1 MKEELQELLDDL
13 KTWHFWHTLLMMALG
28 CAIFGAVVNAILVP
42 QNYFAGGATGL
53 ALLIYAITDQ
63 FSLGMLY
70 TLINIPI
77 FIVGYR
83 EFSLR
88 YIVVSLVGM
97 VIYSVALEWVQ
108 VPIKMEDPMLA
119 AILAGVLS
127 GIGSGIYLRLG
138 GSVGGMDILG
148 TVLKKRFA
156 IPIGT
161 TFNVVNIVII
171 TTNAVLYNLDI
182 ALYTGIYMYVF
193 SWSMQRVL
201 TGFSQRKSVFIIT
214 DHPEEVL
221 HQAIRKIDR
230 GATFF
235 MAEGSQSH
243 APKRVV
249 YTVINLLELG
259 RLKQHL
265 FETDP
270 NAFVVVNDTA
280 EVIGTRFLTWEDEGF
295 KRRSRVPESR

>member
-1 MKEELQELLDDL
+1 MKSEFQRLMADMR
-13 KTWHFWHTLLMMALG
+13 TWKFWNITLMMGLG
-28 CAIFGAVVNAILVP
+28 CSLVSAIVNGILVP
-42 QNYFAGGATGL
+42 QNFFAGGATGL
-53 ALLIYAITDQ
+53 ALLIYAFSPQ

-77 FIVGYR
+77 FIIGYR

-88 YIVVSLVGM
+88 YIVISTLGM
-97 VIYSVALEWVQ
+97 VIYSVTLEWVQ
-108 VPIKMEDPMLA
+108 VPIDTKDPLLA
-119 AILAGVLS
+119 AILGGVLS
-127 GIGSGIYLRLG
+127 GVGSGLYLRVG
-138 GSVGGMDILG
+138 GSLGGMDILG

-161 TFNVVNIVII
+161 TFNLVNFLIIV
-171 TTNAVLYNLDI
+171 TNAVLYNLDI

-193 SWSMQRVL
+193 SWTMQRVL

-214 DHPEEVL
+214 EKPEEVL
-221 HQAIRKIDR
+221 EGAIRKIDR

-235 MAEGSQSH
+235 LAEGAHSH
-243 APKRVV
+243 LPKRVI

-259 RLKQHL
+259 RLKQYL

-295 KRRSRVPESR
+295 QQR

>member
-1 MKEELQELLDDL
+1 MKSEFSELVQDL
-13 KTWHFWHTLLMMALG
+13 RTWAFWNIIGMMLLG
-28 CAIFGAVVNAILVP
+28 CTLVSAIVNAILLP
-42 QNYFAGGATGL
+42 QNFFAGGATGV
-53 ALLIYAITDQ
+53 ALLINAVTSEI
-63 FSLGMLY
+63 SLGWLY

-77 FIVGYR
+77 FIIGYR

-88 YIVVSLVGM
+88 YIVISSLGM
-97 VIYSVALEWVQ
+97 LIYSVTLEWVH
-108 VPIKMEDPMLA
+108 VPIETKDPLLA
-119 AILAGVLS
+119 AILGGVLS
-127 GIGSGIYLRLG
+127 GVGSGLYLRVG
-138 GSVGGMDILG
+138 GSLGGMDILG

-161 TFNVVNIVII
+161 TFNLVNLLIIV
-171 TTNAVLYNLDI
+171 TNAVLYNLDI

-193 SWSMQRVL
+193 SWTMQRVL

-214 DHPEEVL
+214 EKPEEVL
-221 HQAIRKIDR
+221 EQAIRKIDR

-235 MAEGSQSH
+235 LAEGTHSH
-243 APKRVV
+243 VQKRVI

-259 RLKQHL
+259 RLKQYL

-295 KRRSRVPESR
+295 RRR